1 MASKTN
7 LEVVTEEVRE
17 PRYATE
23 VKKYKR
29 TNAYAK
35 VKQGRISLLTGVDKV
50 EGELLQDKISRVT
63 RSGEPIKDG
72 APEIFTE
79 KKDGV
84 IPGYNIRTDRWEIAA
99 EAMDSVTGSLL
110 AQSENVGTPPVSTTE
125 EGSPD
130 TGTGGESVA

>member
-1 MASKTN
+1 MAKTNN
-7 LEVVTEEVRE
+7 LEVVMEEIRT

-29 TNAYAK
+29 TNAYGN

-110 AQSENVGTPPVSTTE
+110 AKGENVGAAPVSKPE
-125 EGSPD
+125 EG
-130 TGTGGESVA
+130 TGTDESAA